1 MAPSQLTN
9 LPSLFHDSH
18 RSGFPFGIC
27 IENVLKR
34 DGGGGAS
41 YRNVAGVEKGIAFVI
56 LVPVHNLK
64 ERLRDLTHYGGTIL
78 RA

>member
-1 MAPSQLTN
+1 
-9 LPSLFHDSH
+9 LFHESH
-18 RSGFPFGIC
+18 RSGFPFGIS
-27 IENVLKR
+27 IEKVLKR

-41 YRNVAGVEKGIAFVI
+41 YRNVAGVEKGAFVI

-64 ERLRDLTHYGGTIL
+64 DRLRDLTHYGGIIL

>member
-1 MAPSQLTN
+1 
-9 LPSLFHDSH
+9 
-18 RSGFPFGIC
+18 
-27 IENVLKR
+27 LKR

-41 YRNVAGVEKGIAFVI
+41 YRNVAGVEKGTAFVI

-64 ERLRDLTHYGGTIL
+64 DRLWDLTCYGRTIL

>member
-1 MAPSQLTN
+1 
-9 LPSLFHDSH
+9 LPTLFHESD

-27 IENVLKR
+27 IEKVLKR

-41 YRNVAGVEKGIAFVI
+41 YRNVAGVEKGMVFVI
-56 LVPVHNLK
+56 LAPVHNLK
-64 ERLRDLTHYGGTIL
+64 DRLRELTLYGRAIL

>member
-1 MAPSQLTN
+1 MAPSRLTN
-9 LPSLFHDSH
+9 LPSLFHESH
-18 RSGFPFGIC
+18 RPGFPFGIC
-27 IENVLKR
+27 IEKVLKR

-41 YRNVAGVEKGIAFVI
+41 YRNVAGVEKGTAFVI

-64 ERLRDLTHYGGTIL
+64 DRLRDLTRYGGAIL

>member
-1 MAPSQLTN
+1 
-9 LPSLFHDSH
+9 LFHESH
-18 RSGFPFGIC
+18 RSGFAFGIR

-41 YRNVAGVEKGIAFVI
+41 YRNVAGVEKGTAFAI
-56 LVPVHNLK
+56 LAPVHNLK
-64 ERLRDLTHYGGTIL
+64 NRLRDLTCYDGTIL